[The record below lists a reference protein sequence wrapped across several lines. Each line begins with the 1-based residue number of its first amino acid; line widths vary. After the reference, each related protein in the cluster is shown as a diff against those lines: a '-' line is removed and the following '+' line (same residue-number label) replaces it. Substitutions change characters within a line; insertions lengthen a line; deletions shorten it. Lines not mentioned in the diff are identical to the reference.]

1 MYFFFLMIRR
11 PPRSTRTDT
20 LFPYTTLF
28 RSPPERQLRRL
39 DADQADLPF
48 VGENEGVA
56 VDDRHRLGA
65 GGDFEAERARAFGCR
80 RPGHSLGECSRRRGK
95 QQAEKQEQRT
105 QGGYACDSSSA
116 ALQPLRPKKDRK
128 RVV

>member
-1 MYFFFLMIRR
+1 MSLL

-20 LFPYTTLF
+20 LFPYPTLF
-28 RSPPERQLRRL
+28 RSPGLEAGPPERQLRRL

-80 RPGHSLGECSRRRGK
+80 RPGHRSEERRVGKECVNTCRSRWSP
-95 QQAEKQEQRT
+95 
-105 QGGYACDSSSA
+105 YH
-116 ALQPLRPKKDRK
+116 
-128 RVV
+128 